1 MFDNSIGKREGEL
14 HLYAQQHVTPTKAV
28 PMEIPLSVKNVNNA
42 ENKDFQE
49 KGIIGKVTEPP
60 DWVSAP
66 TIVNTPFAKHRIRL
80 CIGSRPLN
88 TLLERSEYPIPTVDH
103 VLTQKL
109 EMPKCLPWLIT
120 TLLSRMPCWMNPVLY
135 SHTRWKNEMKH
146 NAF

>member
-1 MFDNSIGKREGEL
+1 
-14 HLYAQQHVTPTKAV
+14 
-28 PMEIPLSVKNVNNA
+28 MEIPLSVKNVNNA

-60 DWVSAP
+60 DWVSAS

-88 TLLERSEYPIPTVDH
+88 TSLERSEYPIPTVDH

-109 EMPKCLPWLIT
+109 VF
-120 TLLSRMPCWMNPVLY
+120 TLADINSAFW
-135 SHTRWKNEMKH
+135 
-146 NAF
+146 NALLDEPSSLFTHPLEE